1 MEGFPIS
8 NDKLE
13 HVEEALE
20 SEHRRES
27 DTQVSRRKLL
37 TAFGMAG
44 AALAAGSVL
53 KGTLSV
59 YGNEKTT
66 VTGSVYDQYSGNG
79 MNMRRSSGLRALTGL
94 ATVDTID
101 DLRDLTGMNNGDA
114 AIITATGRAG
124 LFRWDSGDRSSE
136 AAADTQSGIYVAPTG
151 QNGTGGAWIRVID
164 DGVILPQYF
173 GFQEGMGTS
182 NLAALQGAMNAAAVM
197 GAELFVPAG
206 TYYGNLTT
214 QPSFYDYVVTDL
226 PSNLKLVG
234 TPNTRFVNFIFRAR
248 LPRKENIHL
257 STFQFGHDSIMTT
270 SYYHFDIN
278 VKNLR
283 VEHVTHFDSTG
294 SVSPWIFIREGQT
307 DAEPS
312 EHNWFVNCVYRDRTN
327 IHVWSAKHIYFV
339 NCDLKNKVRE
349 DGIVIKTRKGR
360 GPSHDVHVI
369 GGTFDATTGPMSIGT
384 ELGEDVYN
392 CSAGGCT
399 LIRPGY
405 VALLKPN
412 NSVTSDPQYRGGNIR
427 DINYHDIQLEDVN
440 GEEWLCLTQI
450 RVSGGSVVE
459 RVAFSNIR
467 GVVRARS
474 GAADWPLLLFAQ
486 VNNGS
491 TGAIRDITFDGVS
504 LIDRYP
510 GALAPGNTD
519 IHNETASG
527 YAVASLVYA
536 DSYTRSANAL
546 SNIIVRNGY
555 FSGVSRNGIDCS
567 LPIQWSDI
575 TLANS
580 LFSTLSP
587 RGLVRIGKG
596 KDVLADGVRI
606 VNCLEPARL
615 VQRDTSGTGTYEG
628 VQLPMNRP
636 VRVPALTGVDVP
648 LYVFEKITVIIRI
661 TAALDSAVT
670 GNASNYAQWK
680 YAIRRQDGSVVEL
693 HAPDQRRAAS
703 AGASLG
709 ERIVTWDA
717 TNAPTPTNQLI
728 YAKPGDVLLVS
739 KVDVGT
745 GGDIPSGTYVV
756 AGIELEH

>member
-1 MEGFPIS
+1 M
-8 NDKLE
+8 
-13 HVEEALE
+13 
-20 SEHRRES
+20 
-27 DTQVSRRKLL
+27 

-44 AALAAGSVL
+44 AAFAAGSML
-53 KGTLSV
+53 HGTSTV
-59 YGNEKTT
+59 YGKEK
-66 VTGSVYDQYSGNG
+66 VSVKGSVYDNHPGNG
-79 MNMRRSSGLRALTGL
+79 LISNGLSSSTGPV
-94 ATVDTID
+94 TVDTID
-101 DLRDLTGMNNGDA
+101 DLRALTGMNNGDA
-114 AIITATGRAG
+114 AIITTTGRAG
-124 LFRWDSGDRSSE
+124 LFRWDSGDRSSDV
-136 AAADTQSGIYVAPTG
+136 AADTESGIYVAPTG
-151 QNGTGGAWIRVID
+151 QNGTGGAWIRLID
-164 DGVILPQYF
+164 NGIILPQYF
-173 GFQEGMGTS
+173 GFQEGMGAS
-182 NLAALQGAMNAAAVM
+182 NLNALQGAMIAASAT

-214 QPSFYDYVVTDL
+214 QSSFYDYVVTDL
-226 PSNLKLVG
+226 PNNLKLVG
-234 TPNTRFVNFIFRAR
+234 TPNTKFVNFIFRAR

-257 STFQFGHDSIMTT
+257 STFQFGHDSIMTI
-270 SYYHFDIN
+270 SHYHFDIN

-283 VEHVTHFDSTG
+283 VENVTHFDSTG
-294 SVSPWIFIREGQT
+294 SVSPWMFIREGQN

-312 EHNWFVNCVYRDRTN
+312 ENNWFVNCVYRDRTN

-339 NCDLKNKVRE
+339 NCDLRNSVRE

-360 GPSHDVHVI
+360 GQSHDIHVI
-369 GGTFDATTGPMSIGT
+369 GGTFDVTTGPMSIGT

-392 CSAGGCT
+392 CTAGGCT

-412 NSVTSDPQYRGGNIR
+412 SSVTSDPQYRGGNIR
-427 DINYHDIQLEDVN
+427 DITYHDIQLQDVN

-450 RVSGGSVVE
+450 RVSDGCVVE
-459 RVAFSNIR
+459 RVNFSNIR

-474 GAADWPLLLFAQ
+474 GVSDWPLLMLAQ

-527 YAVASLVYA
+527 YAVSSLVYV

-575 TLANS
+575 TIANS

-615 VQRDTSGTGTYEG
+615 VQRDTSGTGTYEE

-636 VRVPALTGVDVP
+636 IRIPVLTSTDVP
-648 LYVFEKITVIIRI
+648 VFVFEKTTVIMRI
-661 TAALDSAVT
+661 TAALDSAVP
-670 GNASNYAQWK
+670 GNATNYAQWK
-680 YAIRRQDGSVVEL
+680 YTIRRSDSSVVEL
-693 HAPDQRRAAS
+693 HAPDQRRSTS
-703 AGASLG
+703 AGANLG

-739 KVDVGT
+739 KIDVGT
-745 GGDIPSGTYVV
+745 GGEIPSGTYVI
-756 AGIELEH
+756 AGIELER

>member
-1 MEGFPIS
+1 M
-8 NDKLE
+8 DKKLE
-13 HVEEALE
+13 RVEEALK
-20 SEHRRES
+20 SEHRWGPNHL
-27 DTQVSRRKLL
+27 VSRRKLL
-37 TAFGMAG
+37 AAFGMAG

-53 KGTLSV
+53 NESAIVNGKGKAKGKGEPTVTESV
-59 YGNEKTT
+59 YGL
-66 VTGSVYDQYSGNG
+66 
-79 MNMRRSSGLRALTGL
+79 SGLTSLVA
-94 ATVDTID
+94 VETID
-101 DLRDLTGMNNGDA
+101 DLRTLTGMSNADA
-114 AIITATGRAG
+114 AVITTTGRAG

-136 AAADTQSGIYVAPTG
+136 VAADPQSGIYVAPAG
-151 QNGTGGAWIRVID
+151 QNGTGGAWVRIME
-164 DGVILPQYF
+164 DGTLLPQYF
-173 GFQEGMGTS
+173 GFEEGMGAS
-182 NLAALQGAMNAAAVM
+182 NLVALQGAMNAAASI

-214 QPSFYDYVVTDL
+214 QSSFYDYVMTDL
-226 PSNLKLVG
+226 PSNLKLTG
-234 TPNTRFVNFIFRAR
+234 TPNTKFVNFIFRAR
-248 LPRKENIHL
+248 MPRKENIQL
-257 STFQFGHDSIMTT
+257 STFQFGHDATMTI
-270 SYYHFDIN
+270 SHFHFDIT

-283 VEHVTHFDSTG
+283 VENVVHFDSSG
-294 SVSPWIFIREGQT
+294 SISPWIFIREGQT
-307 DAEPS
+307 DAEQS
-312 EHNWFVNCVYRDRTN
+312 ENNWFVNCVYRDRTN
-327 IHVWSAKHIYFV
+327 IHIWSASHVYFV
-339 NCDLKNKVRE
+339 NCDLKNAARE

-360 GPSHDVHVI
+360 GTSHNIHVI
-369 GGTFDATTGPMSIGT
+369 GGTFDMTTGPMSIGT

-427 DINYHDIQLEDVN
+427 DITYHDIQLEDVN
-440 GEEWLCLTQI
+440 GEEWLCMTQI
-450 RVSGGSVVE
+450 RVSGGSIVE

-504 LIDRYP
+504 VIDRYP
-510 GALAPGNTD
+510 GALAPGDTD
-519 IHNETASG
+519 IHHETASG

-575 TLANS
+575 TIANS

-587 RGLVRIGKG
+587 RGLLRIGKG
-596 KDVLADGVRI
+596 KDVLVDGVRI

-615 VQRDTSGTGTYEG
+615 AQRDTSGEGNYEE
-628 VQLPMNRP
+628 VQLPSHQP
-636 VRVPALTGVDVP
+636 VRMAALTNTAVP
-648 LYVFEKITVIIRI
+648 LFVFEQAAVIVRI
-661 TAALDSAVT
+661 TAALDAAIPGDAT
-670 GNASNYAQWK
+670 NYAQWK
-680 YAIRRQDGSVVEL
+680 FTLRRSDSSIVDL
-693 HAPDQRRAAS
+693 HAPGQLRSTS

-717 TNAPTPTNQLI
+717 TNAPTPLNQLI
-728 YAKPGDVLLVS
+728 YARPGDVLLVS
-739 KVDVGT
+739 KMDVGT
-745 GGDIPSGTYVV
+745 GGAIPSGTYMIS
-756 AGIELEH
+756 GIGFEL

>member
-1 MEGFPIS
+1 
-8 NDKLE
+8 
-13 HVEEALE
+13 
-20 SEHRRES
+20 
-27 DTQVSRRKLL
+27 
-37 TAFGMAG
+37 MAG
-44 AALAAGSVL
+44 AALAAGSML
-53 KGTLSV
+53 QGTSSV
-59 YGNEKTT
+59 YGKENPS
-66 VTGSVYDQYSGNG
+66 VTGSVYDKHPGNG
-79 MNMRRSSGLRALTGL
+79 VNMRRINGLSALTGL
-94 ATVDTID
+94 VTVDTID
-101 DLRDLTGMNNGDA
+101 DLRDLIGMSDGDS
-114 AIITATGRAG
+114 AIMTTTGRAG
-124 LFRWDSGDRSSE
+124 LFRWSSGDQSAE
-136 AAADTQSGIYVAPTG
+136 VAADTQSGIYVAPTG
-151 QNGTGGAWIRVID
+151 HNGTVGAWIRVIN
-164 DGVILPQYF
+164 DGIILPQYF
-173 GFQEGMGTS
+173 GFQEGMGPS
-182 NLAALQGAMNAAAVM
+182 NLKALQGAMNAASAM

-214 QPSFYDYVVTDL
+214 QSSFYDYVVTNL
-226 PSNLKLVG
+226 PNNLKLVG
-234 TPNTRFVNFIFRAR
+234 TPNTKFVNFIFRAR
-248 LPRKENIHL
+248 LPRKENIQL

-283 VEHVTHFDSTG
+283 VENVTHFDSTG
-294 SVSPWIFIREGQT
+294 SVSPWIFIREGQN

-312 EHNWFVNCVYRDRTN
+312 ENNWFVNCVYRDRTN

-339 NCDLKNKVRE
+339 NCDLWNSVRE

-360 GPSHDVHVI
+360 GQSHDIHVI
-369 GGTFDATTGPMSIGT
+369 GGTFDVTTGPLSIGT

-412 NSVTSDPQYRGGNIR
+412 NSVTSNPEYRGGNIR
-427 DINYHDIQLEDVN
+427 DITYHDIQLQDVR

-459 RVAFSNIR
+459 RVTFSNIR

-474 GAADWPLLLFAQ
+474 GVSDWPLLMLAQ

-504 LIDRYP
+504 LVDRYP

-519 IHNETASG
+519 INNETASG
-527 YAVASLVYA
+527 YAVSSLVTV

-575 TLANS
+575 TIANS

-615 VQRDTSGTGTYEG
+615 VQRDTSGSGTYEE
-628 VQLPMNRP
+628 VHLPLNRP
-636 VRVPALTGVDVP
+636 VRVPALTNTDVP
-648 LYVFEKITVIIRI
+648 LLVFEKTTVIMRI
-661 TAALDSAVT
+661 TAALDSAVP
-670 GNASNYAQWK
+670 GNAANYAQWK
-680 YAIRRQDGSVVEL
+680 YMIRRSDSSVVEL
-693 HAPDQRRAAS
+693 HAPDQRRSTS

-739 KVDVGT
+739 KVDVGA
-745 GGDIPSGTYVV
+745 GADIPSGTYVI
-756 AGIELEH
+756 AGIELDR